1 MSLPTPQAT
10 LLLRIEPIN
19 DAADLLLSFSE
30 DSAEWFLAGD
40 SKPTGLIEV
49 EKTFGNYPTE
59 GQAFFY
65 DVGKL
70 SELQVKSMWEDLE
83 IDEKYEPLLKVVEDF
98 LMRYVGPQLGVTF
111 IDGNSQRT
119 MAWQSASTKAN
130 LGIVAVAVPA
140 GFAIGYNQAIEA
152 AREAGAAEAAPQQDA
167 DVSPP
172 Q

>member
-1 MSLPTPQAT
+1 MSVPMPKAT
-10 LLLRIEPIN
+10 LFLRIEPIN
-19 DAADLLLSFSE
+19 DATDLLLSFSE

-40 SKPTGLIEV
+40 SKPAGLIEV
-49 EKTFGNYPTE
+49 EKTFGEYPTE

-70 SELQVKSMWEDLE
+70 SELQVKSMWADME
-83 IDEKYEPLLKVVEDF
+83 IDEKYDPMLKVVEDF
-98 LMRYVGPQLGVTF
+98 LMRYVGPQLGVTY

-130 LGIVAVAVPA
+130 LGMVAVAIPA
-140 GFAIGYNQAIEA
+140 GFAIGYKQAMEA
-152 AREAGAAEAAPQQDA
+152 AREAGAAEAAQQQDA
-167 DVSPP
+167 DDSPP